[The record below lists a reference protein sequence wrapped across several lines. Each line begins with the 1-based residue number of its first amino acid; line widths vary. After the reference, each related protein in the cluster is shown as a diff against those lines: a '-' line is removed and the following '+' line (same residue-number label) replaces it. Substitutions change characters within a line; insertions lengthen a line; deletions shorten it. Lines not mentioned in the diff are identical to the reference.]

1 MQSNDQRRCVH
12 PVEPSGEL
20 TWGVGIF
27 QSFIMSATMEMNATR
42 DSYSKHYDYT
52 TGEMSND
59 SQGSGTDNWCVLRW
73 VLRCWGNRTGWL
85 CGSGW
90 IHVNVSAGVLPLYGK
105 GFPSSTGCTQVPPRA
120 SPPSS
125 S

>member
-59 SQGSGTDNWCVLRW
+59 SQGSGTDNWCVLPVGFAVLGQPYW
-73 VLRCWGNRTGWL
+73 VVVWVGLDTC
-85 CGSGW
+85 
-90 IHVNVSAGVLPLYGK
+90 
-105 GFPSSTGCTQVPPRA
+105 
-120 SPPSS
+120 
-125 S
+125 